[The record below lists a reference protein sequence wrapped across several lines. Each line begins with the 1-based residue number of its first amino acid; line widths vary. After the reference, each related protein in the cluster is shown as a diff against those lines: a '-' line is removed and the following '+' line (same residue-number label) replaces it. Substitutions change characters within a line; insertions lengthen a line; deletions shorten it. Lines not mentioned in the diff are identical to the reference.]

1 MICEQWRDKL
11 DAYMDGEE
19 GDFTGLE
26 EHLRSCPSCTAEV
39 LSRVQLKRATRAAA
53 ARYTLSQEFRLRV
66 EKSVRAKRGP
76 SWFAGWIPS
85 LAGAVAVLLVSVVS
99 AELWLGHTAREWA
112 VAQLIDLHVAAL
124 ASPNPV
130 DVVSTDRH
138 TVKPWFQGKLPF
150 TFNIPELASSPYRLV
165 GGKLVYM
172 HDQPAAQLLFEL
184 RKHELS
190 VFISQETETAF
201 SNGESETRENG
212 FSVESWSQDGLRYVI
227 LSDTNSADVREL
239 GNLMQAAA
247 KQ

>member
-11 DAYMDGEE
+11 DAYVDGAE
-19 GDFTGLE
+19 GDFKGLE
-26 EHLRSCPSCTAEV
+26 EHLRSCPSCSAEV

-53 ARYTLSQEFRLRV
+53 ARYTPSQGFRLRV

-76 SWFAGWIPS
+76 VRFILWIPS
-85 LAGAVAVLLVSVVS
+85 LTAAIAALLIVMSVV
-99 AELWLGHTAREWA
+99 LWERHQVHEIA
-112 VAQLIDLHVAAL
+112 VAQLLDMHVATI

-150 TFNIPELASSPYRLV
+150 TFNIPELAGSPYKLL
-165 GGKLVYM
+165 GGKLVYI

-190 VFISQETETAF
+190 VFIAQETKGASST
-201 SNGESETRENG
+201 GESETRENG
-212 FSVESWSQDGLRYVI
+212 FSVESWTQDGLRYVI
-227 LSDTNSADVREL
+227 VSDTNAGDVRDL
-239 GNLMQAAA
+239 GNLLKAVA